1 MTAPQVPGDNPEF
14 QPQPGVEFDPKPPL
28 PESAKD
34 GANGE
39 PTHLAESFKGSV
51 SRALSGAATRL
62 TFFSATLSRK
72 KLTEAEQKELET
84 LKTNTDQLIEALKTK
99 KIKQREAIPPAT
111 EIGTS
116 PVHEAQDDDLTQK
129 IDLIFS
135 LVKIKRNIH
144 DLFPNDLEMWRNF
157 EAHLKDTLAK
167 PNFPETEEIHAL
179 SQLAYFQGKPETL
192 KNSLIAYFKRN

>member
-14 QPQPGVEFDPKPPL
+14 QQQSGIELNPKL
-28 PESAKD
+28 PFPEKIED
-34 GANGE
+34 KANGE

-72 KLTEAEQKELET
+72 KLTEAEQTELET
-84 LKTNTDQLIEALKTK
+84 LKTNTVQLIEALKTK
-99 KIKQREAIPPAT
+99 KIKQRETTPPAT

-116 PVHEAQDDDLTQK
+116 PVHETQDDDLTQK

-135 LVKIKRNIH
+135 LVNIKRNIH

-157 EAHLKDTLAK
+157 EAYLRGTLAK
-167 PNFPETEEIHAL
+167 PDFPETEEIHVL
-179 SQLAYFQGKPETL
+179 SQLAYSQDKPETL